1 MTKAQL
7 RKELL
12 QANNLIVDLESTLE
26 TTKDMVSSHFA
37 SVARRNKVTK
47 DEMKRLN
54 NTIKMQK
61 SIIADRNLCISN
73 LKKQMQMYLGFEME
87 RHENY
92 KMQISNPEMHLQIM
106 I

>member
-1 MTKAQL
+1 MQVQYTHKDSFVTKAQL

-26 TTKDMVSSHFA
+26 TTKDMVSSYFT

-54 NTIKMQK
+54 NAIKMQK
-61 SIIADRNLCISN
+61 
-73 LKKQMQMYLGFEME
+73 Y
-87 RHENY
+87 
-92 KMQISNPEMHLQIM
+92 
-106 I
+106 

>member
-1 MTKAQL
+1 MNLRKHPKVNYYQERFDYASAKPVTRQYTHKDSFVTKAQL

-26 TTKDMVSSHFA
+26 TTKDMVSSNFA

-54 NTIKMQK
+54 NTIKM
-61 SIIADRNLCISN
+61 
-73 LKKQMQMYLGFEME
+73 
-87 RHENY
+87 
-92 KMQISNPEMHLQIM
+92 
-106 I
+106 